1 MYVELVLSSC
11 AMRFR
16 PVWWFRVLAFDAVY
30 VSGYGKKGIGVLLMH
45 ILIHDFLLMDGWM
58 DFV

>member
-30 VSGYGKKGIGVLLMH
+30 VSGGIMVMGLWQERYRRSP
-45 ILIHDFLLMDGWM
+45 DAYSDP
-58 DFV
+58 